1 MASHVHEPEAA
12 LAPDRTP
19 PAARAG
25 TWVTD
30 LMLLSMALIWG
41 VNFSVVKYGTGVMP
55 PLAFNAFRVLL
66 ATLVLGGVA
75 IVLRAQRPSRR
86 DAVRLAL
93 LGLLGHGLYQ
103 LCFIEGIARS
113 TVATAALVLASS
125 PALIAL
131 VGRVL
136 GVEHPS
142 RRAWMGIALQ
152 LLGMAGV
159 VLGSATQPAE
169 GGDAPFVGA
178 LILLAGSLSWAFYA
192 VLLKPFTQRVH
203 PIHLSAWT
211 LLGGVG
217 VLVGLGAPSLA
228 TLDVSAVPVPGW
240 AAVAYAGLAAMVLAY
255 LFYYRGVRVLGP
267 VRTAMFANL
276 QPLIAMAVAFL
287 TLREV
292 PTVWQLGGAA
302 AITTGLL
309 VSRK

>member
-1 MASHVHEPEAA
+1 MASHIHEA
-12 LAPDRTP
+12 LAPDRTE
-19 PAARAG
+19 AAPRSGA
-25 TWVTD
+25 WLTD

-41 VNFSVVKYGTGVMP
+41 VNFSVVKYGTRVMP
-55 PLAFNAFRVLL
+55 PLAFNALRVLL
-66 ATLVLGGVA
+66 ATVVLCGLA
-75 IVLRAQRPSRR
+75 LALRAQRPSRA

-93 LGLLGHGLYQ
+93 LGLVGHGVYQ
-103 LCFIEGIARS
+103 LCFIEGVARS
-113 TVATAALVLASS
+113 TVATSALVLASS
-125 PALIAL
+125 PALIGL

-136 GVEHPS
+136 GTEHPS
-142 RRAWMGIALQ
+142 RRAWAGIGLQ
-152 LLGMAGV
+152 LLGMGAV
-159 VLGSATQPAE
+159 VLGTATAPSPSAE
-169 GGDAPFVGA
+169 APLIGA
-178 LILLAGSLSWAFYA
+178 LILLGGSLAWAIYA

-203 PIHLSAWT
+203 PIHLSACT

-217 VLVGLGAPSLA
+217 VLAGLGASSLS
-228 TLDVSAVPVPGW
+228 TLDVDAVPPAAWG
-240 AAVAYAGLAAMVLAY
+240 AVAYAGLAAMVVAY

-267 VRTAMFANL
+267 VRTAMYSNL